1 MTPTGIL
8 IEGTIDGQTDLL
20 DRQVVTS
27 DGSLLA
33 KVDDI
38 ELEEEGQDLVVSGFL
53 VGPGALGPR
62 LGGALGNLTV
72 HTWSRLARRAPD
84 DPRRIDYRH
93 VSGIATVIAIDEDR
107 SRVRLDGLETWAR
120 VRVIDALPGAGADPD
135 PDAEDRKVGELE
147 TDAEPGGPRHR
158 FSRLAGMS
166 VRFSD
171 GTEGD
176 QVTDVRMAKG
186 ARRGHLPGLRV
197 EKLIVGRNRPGTL
210 FGYDRDRQHG
220 PWIIQKV
227 LAWVHRHTGWVDWSD
242 VEHVDWDARVVTLS
256 RATLHPVTEL

>member
-20 DRQVVTS
+20 DRQVVTA
-27 DGSLLA
+27 DGGLLA

-38 ELEEEGQDLVVSGFL
+38 ELEEDGPDLVVSGCL

-72 HTWSRLARRAPD
+72 HAWSRLARRDGD

-93 VSGIATVIAIDEDR
+93 VRGIATVIAIDEDR
-107 SRVRLDGLETWAR
+107 SRVRLDGFETWAR
-120 VRVIDALPGAGADPD
+120 VRIIDALPGAGSDPD
-135 PDAEDRKVGELE
+135 PDAEEGKVGELE
-147 TDAEPGGPRHR
+147 TDDEPGGPRHR
-158 FSRLAGMS
+158 FSRLAGMK

-171 GTEGD
+171 GSEGD

-186 ARRGHLPGLRV
+186 PRRGHLPELRV
-197 EKLIVGRNRPGTL
+197 ERLIVGRNRPGTL
-210 FGYDRDRQHG
+210 FGYDRDKQRG

-227 LAWVHRHTGWVDWSD
+227 LGWVHRHTGWVRWSD
-242 VEHVDWDARVVTLS
+242 VDSIDWDAGIVTLACAEI
-256 RATLHPVTEL
+256 RPIDQN